1 MTKAKREREEMEA
14 KRRGEDAI
22 KAAREARAAR
32 KFALGKGTA
41 KDPEAK
47 SDGASTWSWW
57 WFWAGASS
65 PSSCTQCDDAL
76 DTLRTTTSSVL
87 SVLWADQL
95 CPGSN
100 AGYELKVLP

>member
-1 MTKAKREREEMEA
+1 MTKAKRKREEMEA

-22 KAAREARAAR
+22 EAAREARAKAQPKILR
-32 KFALGKGTA
+32 LSPMVHRLGLGGRA
-41 KDPEAK
+41 
-47 SDGASTWSWW
+47 WW

>member
-14 KRRGEDAI
+14 KRLGEDAI

-57 WFWAGASS
+57 QG
-65 PSSCTQCDDAL
+65 L
-76 DTLRTTTSSVL
+76 VVVL
-87 SVLWADQL
+87 GRCIISQFVY
-95 CPGSN
+95 P
-100 AGYELKVLP
+100 VR